1 MGKEIIFIT
10 PASDIQK
17 KKKRR
22 PLARASHT
30 TGWDDTGRC
39 CRVSVGGCG
48 RRWEVV
54 RVAWRVVDVA
64 DKRLALG
71 IDLLG
76 LAAPHRRLALVVEKL
91 AQGVA
96 IGMGKE
102 IRERRERER
111 DAAVVFALSGIW
123 AAKLFFF

>member
-1 MGKEIIFIT
+1 M
-10 PASDIQK
+10 
-17 KKKRR
+17 
-22 PLARASHT
+22 
-30 TGWDDTGRC
+30 
-39 CRVSVGGCG
+39 
-48 RRWEVV
+48 
-54 RVAWRVVDVA
+54 VDVA

-111 DAAVVFALSGIW
+111 RCAGFRSFENLGGEIFFLS
-123 AAKLFFF
+123 